1 MTSGSFLN
9 YCKDKINDSAIE
21 NNDDGNKINNNKTIT
36 RKYFEYKTKIIGSTL
51 KNNNMLDEEVV
62 VPLRY

>member
-1 MTSGSFLN
+1 MN